1 MQKLKFQYQRP
12 VKIDPNDG
20 IRKRYPHMRNAYFK
34 KFSTY
39 PERSFYFFHLIEY
52 KDYPLK
58 LRVARGSGL
67 PEEWDDLPSSVYKV
81 AKAGSIIPKE
91 SISTLK
97 RMLPKIYF
105 I

>member
-39 PERSFYFFHLIEY
+39 PERSFYFFI
-52 KDYPLK
+52 
-58 LRVARGSGL
+58 
-67 PEEWDDLPSSVYKV
+67 
-81 AKAGSIIPKE
+81 
-91 SISTLK
+91 
-97 RMLPKIYF
+97 
-105 I
+105 